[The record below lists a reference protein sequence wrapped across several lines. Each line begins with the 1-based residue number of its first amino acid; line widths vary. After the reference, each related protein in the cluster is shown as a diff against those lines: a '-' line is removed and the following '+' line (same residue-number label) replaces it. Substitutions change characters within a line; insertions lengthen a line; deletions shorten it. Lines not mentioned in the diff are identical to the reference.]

1 MTTEKQPVHKS
12 SFKYQFK
19 MSLRTIIIDDE
30 PDSVKLL
37 QMQLA
42 QYCPQVE
49 VVGSY
54 TSTVKALDGIETLL
68 PNLLFLDIE
77 MPVMNGF
84 EMLEKVIHTNFSIV
98 FVTAYNQFA
107 LKAFRFNAL
116 DFLVK
121 PIDTK
126 ELVEAVTKAEN
137 RVIPTSSQ
145 LTMLQKQLRG
155 EPVTKIAIPGPH
167 GVSFIDLNEI
177 IYSEA
182 SNNYSKLILTDG
194 RHFLISKTLKD
205 VQEVLEEEHFLRVHR
220 QYIIN
225 LNHVKQFNR
234 NEGILTMTN
243 GDNIPIARNQKER
256 LVEKY
261 RWL

>member
-1 MTTEKQPVHKS
+1 MAKQRAHKLL
-12 SFKYQFK
+12 FKYPYK
-19 MSLRTIIIDDE
+19 MQLKTIIIDDE
-30 PDSVKLL
+30 QDSVKLL
-37 QMQLA
+37 QLQLT
-42 QYCPQVE
+42 QYCPNVE
-49 VVGSY
+49 IVGSY
-54 TSTVKALDGIETLL
+54 TGTIKALNGIETLL
-68 PNLLFLDIE
+68 PDLVFLDIE

-84 EMLEKVIHTNFSIV
+84 EMLDKVLHTGFSLV

-126 ELVEAVTKAEN
+126 ELIEAVAKAEKHTK
-137 RVIPTSSQ
+137 PTSSQ

-155 EPVTKIAIPGPH
+155 EPVTKIAIPGQN

-177 IYSEA
+177 VFVEA
-182 SNNYSKLILTDG
+182 SNNYSKLILSDKRIFTV
-194 RHFLISKTLKD
+194 SKTLKD

-234 NEGILTMTN
+234 NEGVLTMVN
-243 GDNIPIARNQKER
+243 GQHIPIARNQKEH
-256 LVEKY
+256 LIEKY
-261 RWL
+261 KWL

>member
-1 MTTEKQPVHKS
+1 
-12 SFKYQFK
+12 

-30 PDSVKLL
+30 PDSVQLL
-37 QMQLA
+37 QLQLK
-42 QYCPQVE
+42 QYCPDVE

-54 TSTVKALDGIETLL
+54 TGTIKALDGIETLH
-68 PNLLFLDIE
+68 PDLLFLDIE

-84 EMLEKVIHTNFSIV
+84 EMLDKVLHMNFSLV

-121 PIDTK
+121 PIDTN
-126 ELVEAVTKAEN
+126 ELIEAVAKAEH
-137 RVIPTSSQ
+137 RRKPTSDQ

-155 EPVTKIAIPGPH
+155 APVTKIAIPGQN

-177 IYSEA
+177 VFVEA
-182 SNNYSKLILTDG
+182 SNNYSKLVLTD
-194 RHFLISKTLKD
+194 RRFFLISKTLKD

-220 QYIIN
+220 QYVIN

-234 NEGILTMTN
+234 NEGVLTMVD
-243 GDNIPIARNQKER
+243 GEHIPVARNQKEH
-256 LVEKY
+256 LIEKY
-261 RWL
+261 KWL